1 MLNSLSILAPALL
14 RGALITIQVTLVS
27 LGLGF
32 LGGVLLAVIRVY
44 GGKVPSF
51 LAALYSMVIRAT
63 PLLLTVL
70 ILFFVITGLVDLPP
84 FWAGSLALAIS
95 SAAYQSEIF
104 RGAIQSVPS
113 GQMLA
118 ARSIGMSRIQAIL
131 HIILPQAI
139 RNAVAPWS
147 NEAAI
152 ILKDSSLVYVL
163 GVPEILRQ
171 AQYFS
176 ARTYEPFLAFGSAA
190 VLYFIMTFLTNRGL
204 DRLEK
209 NLEIPGLILESQ

>member
-1 MLNSLSILAPALL
+1 MVNSLSILAPALL
-14 RGALITIQVTLVS
+14 KGAVITIQVTLIS

-32 LGGVLLAVIRVY
+32 LGGVLLAVVRVY

-51 LAALYSMVIRAT
+51 LAAMYSMVIRAT

-70 ILFFVITGLVDLPP
+70 ILFFVITGLVDLPA
-84 FWAGSLALAIS
+84 FWAGSLALAIGS
-95 SAAYQSEIF
+95 SAYQSEIF

-118 ARSIGMSRIQAIL
+118 ARSMGMSRIQAIY

-139 RNAVAPWS
+139 RNALAPWS

-152 ILKDSSLVYVL
+152 VLKDSSLVYVL

-190 VLYFIMTFLTNRGL
+190 FLYFIMTFLVNRGL